1 MLRGGG
7 MVRKSILI
15 VAIVLA
21 IGVGLAG
28 GYILWRSRGYICS
41 PTEIEVV
48 ALDSFVLVD
57 PYSLTEAEAI
67 ECQTLHEELGEN
79 FTSTL
84 PLDKCGLYYNKF
96 FLEQGES
103 IEIVVRSNMPM
114 GPDLVNQQHGLEI
127 MYWMSYSMPYEKETG
142 YFEQL
147 IWDDSYWEIRDT
159 FVAEAD
165 GFFHIYVENL
175 AKEQA
180 WCQYVIFL
188 KDSRG

>member
-1 MLRGGG
+1 
-7 MVRKSILI
+7 
-15 VAIVLA
+15 
-21 IGVGLAG
+21 
-28 GYILWRSRGYICS
+28 
-41 PTEIEVV
+41 
-48 ALDSFVLVD
+48 
-57 PYSLTEAEAI
+57 
-67 ECQTLHEELGEN
+67 
-79 FTSTL
+79 
-84 PLDKCGLYYNKF
+84 
-96 FLEQGES
+96 
-103 IEIVVRSNMPM
+103 
-114 GPDLVNQQHGLEI
+114 

>member
-1 MLRGGG
+1 

-21 IGVGLAG
+21 VGVGLVG
-28 GYILWRSRGYICS
+28 GYVFWRSQGYIGS
-41 PTEIEVV
+41 PTEIEVM
-48 ALDSFVLVD
+48 ALDSFTLVD
-57 PYSLTEAEAI
+57 PYGLTEAEAI
-67 ECQTLHEELGEN
+67 ECEALHKELGEN

-114 GPDLVNQQHGLEI
+114 GPDLVNQQHGLEV
-127 MYWMSYSMPYEKETG
+127 MYWTSYSMPYEEETG
-142 YFEQL
+142 YFQQL
-147 IWDDSYWEIRDT
+147 RWVNDGEYWEVKDT

-165 GFFHIYVENL
+165 GFLYIYVENE
-175 AKEQA
+175 AREQT

-188 KDSRG
+188 KDDRG

>member
-1 MLRGGG
+1 

-15 VAIVLA
+15 VVIVLA
-21 IGVGLAG
+21 IGIGLAG
-28 GYILWRSRGYICS
+28 GYVLWRSRGYICS
-41 PTEIEVV
+41 PTGIEVV
-48 ALDSFVLVD
+48 ALDSFTLVD

-114 GPDLVNQQHGLEI
+114 GPDLVNQQHGLEV
-127 MYWMSYSMPYEKETG
+127 MYWTSYSMSYEEETG
-142 YFEQL
+142 YFQQL
-147 IWDDSYWEIRDT
+147 RWVNNGEYWEVKDA

-165 GFFHIYVENL
+165 GFFHIYVENE
-175 AKEQA
+175 AREQT

-188 KDSRG
+188 KDGRG